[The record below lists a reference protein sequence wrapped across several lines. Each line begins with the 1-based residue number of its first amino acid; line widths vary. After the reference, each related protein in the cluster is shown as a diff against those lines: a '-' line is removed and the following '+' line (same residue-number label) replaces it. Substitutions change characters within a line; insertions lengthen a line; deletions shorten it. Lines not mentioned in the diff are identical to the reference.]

1 MIKVRI
7 VVRLCKEFG
16 DNAKSPTTY
25 TQAYLSAF
33 IIVEINLGK
42 DINTAQTLFGWL
54 PRLRW
59 MR

>member
-25 TQAYLSAF
+25 THAYLSAF
-33 IIVEINLGK
+33 IIV
-42 DINTAQTLFGWL
+42 
-54 PRLRW
+54 
-59 MR
+59 